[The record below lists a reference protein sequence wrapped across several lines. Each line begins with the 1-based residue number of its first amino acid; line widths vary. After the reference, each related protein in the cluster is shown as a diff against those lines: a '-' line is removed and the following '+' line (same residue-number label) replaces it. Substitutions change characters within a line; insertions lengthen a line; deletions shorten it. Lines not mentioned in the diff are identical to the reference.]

1 MIRKPLRPLAQI
13 FSARSAGE
21 DPDLVEL
28 TNRRERA
35 EIQHGRM
42 LRKTQRRL
50 IMIGCIFIISFGV
63 IGMQMTAL
71 AMTEPSEPKAQNSIN
86 DISVSRADIVDRNG
100 RILATNI
107 ETHSLYVHPKQL
119 ADPSGTALRL
129 AEIFQDIDAITLK
142 ARFNGKQNFLWLRS
156 AISPEEKQAV
166 HDIGDPGLLF
176 GPREMRLYPNGNLA
190 GHILGG
196 TTFGKQGVHSAEVIG
211 VAGVEKEFDELLRD
225 PKYNGRPL
233 KLSVDLSVQSAL
245 EKVLRGGMQ
254 LMNAKAASAVLMEV
268 HTGEIFAMSSLPD
281 FDPNN
286 RPIGLTKGDQSDD
299 PLFNRAVQG
308 LYEQGSVFKTFT
320 VAQAMELGLVEADTM
335 IDTKRFRWGK
345 YAIKDYRNYG
355 PELTVEK
362 VLVKSSNVGT
372 ARLSQMIGANSQKSF
387 LKSLG
392 LLAATPIELVE
403 GSTAKP
409 QFPSKWSEIATMT
422 ISYGHGI
429 SGSPL
434 HLAAAYSAIVNGGT
448 FVSPTILQ
456 KSVSEVGA
464 RIISKNVSDQL
475 RSMLRDVVRTP
486 EGTANL
492 GEVSGYSVGGKTGTA
507 EKTSKTGG
515 YDAERV
521 LATFA
526 SFFPSEDPK
535 YVLIITLDEPEDR
548 MGVEPKRTAGYT
560 AVPVAAEVIRRV
572 APLLGLVPKIEELM
586 NKDLA
591 LTNH

>member
-372 ARLSQMIGANSQKSF
+372 ARLSQMIGADSQKSF

>member
-129 AEIFQDIDAITLK
+129 AEIFQNIDAITLK

-176 GPREMRLYPNGNLA
+176 GPREMRLYPNGKLA

-372 ARLSQMIGANSQKSF
+372 ARLSQMIGADSQKSF

-392 LLAATPIELVE
+392 LLATTPIELVE

-507 EKTSKTGG
+507 EKISKTGG

>member
-1 MIRKPLRPLAQI
+1 MIRKPLRPLARI

-71 AMTEPSEPKAQNSIN
+71 AITEPSEPKAQNSIN

-176 GPREMRLYPNGNLA
+176 GPREMRLYPNGKLA

-372 ARLSQMIGANSQKSF
+372 ARLSQMIGADSQKSF

-392 LLAATPIELVE
+392 LLATTPIELVE

-456 KSVSEVGA
+456 KPVSEVGA

>member
-176 GPREMRLYPNGNLA
+176 GPREMRLYPNGKLA

-196 TTFGKQGVHSAEVIG
+196 TTFGEQGVHSAEVIG

>member
-345 YAIKDYRNYG
+345 YAIKDYKNYG

-372 ARLSQMIGANSQKSF
+372 ARLSQMIGADSQKSF

-392 LLAATPIELVE
+392 LLATTPIELVE

-507 EKTSKTGG
+507 EKISKTGG

>member
-176 GPREMRLYPNGNLA
+176 GPREMRLYPNGKLA

-372 ARLSQMIGANSQKSF
+372 ARLSQMIGADSQKSF

-507 EKTSKTGG
+507 EKISKTGG

>member
-129 AEIFQDIDAITLK
+129 AEIFQDIDAITLE

-176 GPREMRLYPNGNLA
+176 GPREMRLYPNGKLA

-372 ARLSQMIGANSQKSF
+372 ARLSQMIGADSQKSF

>member
-1 MIRKPLRPLAQI
+1 
-13 FSARSAGE
+13 
-21 DPDLVEL
+21 
-28 TNRRERA
+28 
-35 EIQHGRM
+35 
-42 LRKTQRRL
+42 
-50 IMIGCIFIISFGV
+50 
-63 IGMQMTAL
+63 
-71 AMTEPSEPKAQNSIN
+71 
-86 DISVSRADIVDRNG
+86 
-100 RILATNI
+100 
-107 ETHSLYVHPKQL
+107 
-119 ADPSGTALRL
+119 
-129 AEIFQDIDAITLK
+129 
-142 ARFNGKQNFLWLRS
+142 
-156 AISPEEKQAV
+156 V

-176 GPREMRLYPNGNLA
+176 GPREMRLYPNGKLA

-196 TTFGKQGVHSAEVIG
+196 TTFGKQGVHSAEIIG

-225 PKYNGRPL
+225 PKSSGLPL
-233 KLSVDLSVQSAL
+233 KLSLDLTIQSAL
-245 EKVLRGGMQ
+245 EKVLRGGMK

-268 HTGEIFAMSSLPD
+268 HTGEIYAMSSLPD

-335 IDTKRFRWGK
+335 VDTKRFRWGK
-345 YAIKDYRNYG
+345 SVIKDYRDYG

-372 ARLSQMIGANSQKSF
+372 ARLSQMIGADNQKAF
-387 LKSLG
+387 LASLG
-392 LLAATPIELVE
+392 LLASTPIELIE

-409 QFPSKWSEIATMT
+409 QFPSNWSEIYTIT

-434 HLAAAYSAIVNGGT
+434 HLAAAYSAMVNGGT
-448 FVSPTILQ
+448 FISPTLVK
-456 KSVSEVGA
+456 KSVSEIGPRV
-464 RIISKNVSDQL
+464 ISKKVSARL
-475 RSMLRDVVRTP
+475 RSMLRDVVNTP

-492 GEVSGYSVGGKTGTA
+492 GEVVGYSVGGKTGTA
-507 EKTSKTGG
+507 EKTSKAGG

-548 MGVEPKRTAGYT
+548 MGKEPRRTAGYT

-572 APLLGLVPKIEELM
+572 APLLGLTPKARGMLNE
-586 NKDLA
+586 NLA
-591 LTNH
+591 LTNE

>member
-345 YAIKDYRNYG
+345 YAIKDYKNYG

-515 YDAERV
+515 YDSERV

>member
-63 IGMQMTAL
+63 IGMRMTAL
-71 AMTEPSEPKAQNSIN
+71 AMTEPREPKAQNSIN

-129 AEIFQDIDAITLK
+129 AEIFQDIDAVKLK
-142 ARFNGKQNFLWLRS
+142 ARFSGKQNFLWLRG
-156 AISPEEKQAV
+156 AISPEEKQAA

-176 GPREMRLYPNGNLA
+176 GPREMRLYPNGKFA

-225 PKYNGRPL
+225 PKSNGRPL
-233 KLSVDLSVQSAL
+233 KLSIDLSVQSAL

-268 HTGEIFAMSSLPD
+268 HSGEIFAMSSLPD

-335 IDTKRFRWGK
+335 VDTKRFRWGK
-345 YAIKDYRNYG
+345 YAIKDYKDYG
-355 PELTVEK
+355 PELAVEK

-387 LKSLG
+387 LGSLG
-392 LLAATPIELVE
+392 LLVATPIELVE

-409 QFPSKWSEIATMT
+409 QFPSNWSEIATMT

-548 MGVEPKRTAGYT
+548 MGVEPRRTAGYT

-572 APLLGLVPKIEELM
+572 APLLGLVPKIDKLM

>member
-176 GPREMRLYPNGNLA
+176 GPREMRLYPNGKLA

-372 ARLSQMIGANSQKSF
+372 ARLSQMIGADSQKSF

-409 QFPSKWSEIATMT
+409 QFPSNWSEIATMT

-456 KSVSEVGA
+456 KPVSEVGA

>member
-1 MIRKPLRPLAQI
+1 
-13 FSARSAGE
+13 
-21 DPDLVEL
+21 
-28 TNRRERA
+28 
-35 EIQHGRM
+35 
-42 LRKTQRRL
+42 
-50 IMIGCIFIISFGV
+50 
-63 IGMQMTAL
+63 MQMTAL

-345 YAIKDYRNYG
+345 YAIKDYKNYG

-372 ARLSQMIGANSQKSF
+372 ARLSQMIGADSQKSF

-392 LLAATPIELVE
+392 LLATTPIELVE

>member
-372 ARLSQMIGANSQKSF
+372 ARLSQMIGADSQKSF

-434 HLAAAYSAIVNGGT
+434 HLAAAYSVIVNGGT

>member
-372 ARLSQMIGANSQKSF
+372 ARLSQMIGADSQKSF

-409 QFPSKWSEIATMT
+409 QFPSNWSEIATMT

-434 HLAAAYSAIVNGGT
+434 HLAAAYSVIVNGGT

-456 KSVSEVGA
+456 KPVSEVGA

>member
-176 GPREMRLYPNGNLA
+176 GPREMRLYPNGKLA

-372 ARLSQMIGANSQKSF
+372 ARLSQMIGADSQKSF

-392 LLAATPIELVE
+392 LLATTPIELVE

-507 EKTSKTGG
+507 EKISKTGG

>member
-1 MIRKPLRPLAQI
+1 MIRKPLRPLAKI
-13 FSARSAGE
+13 FSARSSGE
-21 DPDLVEL
+21 NPDMIEL
-28 TNRRERA
+28 ANLRERA
-35 EIQHGRM
+35 QIQHGLV

-50 IMIGCIFIISFGV
+50 IMIGGIFIISFGV
-63 IGMQMTAL
+63 IGLRMTAL
-71 AMTEPSEPKAQNSIN
+71 AMTEPAEPKARSITN
-86 DISVSRADIVDRNG
+86 DISVNRADIVDRNN

-107 ETHSLYVHPKQL
+107 ETHSLYAHPKQL
-119 ADPSGTALRL
+119 ANPSATALRL
-129 AEIFQDIDAITLK
+129 SEIFPGIDALELEAK
-142 ARFNGKQNFLWLRS
+142 FSGKQDFLWLRGT
-156 AISPEEKQAV
+156 ISPEEKQAV

-176 GPREMRLYPNGNLA
+176 GPREMRLYPNGKLA

-196 TTFGKQGVHSAEVIG
+196 TTFGKQGVHSAEIIG
-211 VAGVEKEFDELLRD
+211 VAGVEKEFDELLRN
-225 PKYNGRPL
+225 PKSSGRPL
-233 KLSVDLSVQSAL
+233 KLSLDLTIQSAL
-245 EKVLRGGMQ
+245 EKVLRGGMK
-254 LMNAKAASAVLMEV
+254 LMDAKAASAVLMEV
-268 HTGEIFAMSSLPD
+268 HTGEIYAMSSLPD

-320 VAQAMELGLVEADTM
+320 VAQAMELGLVDADTM
-335 IDTKRFRWGK
+335 VDTKRFRWGK
-345 YAIKDYRNYG
+345 SVIKDYRDYG

-372 ARLSQMIGANSQKSF
+372 ARLSQMIGADNQKSF
-387 LKSLG
+387 LGSLG
-392 LLAATPIELVE
+392 LLDSTPIELVE

-409 QFPSKWSEIATMT
+409 QFPSNWSEIYTIT

-434 HLAAAYSAIVNGGT
+434 HLAAAYSAMVNGGT
-448 FVSPTILQ
+448 FISPTLVK
-456 KSVSEVGA
+456 KSVSKVGP
-464 RIISKNVSDQL
+464 RIISKKVSARL
-475 RSMLRDVVRTP
+475 RSMLRDVVDTP

-492 GEVSGYSVGGKTGTA
+492 GKVVGYSVGGKTGTA
-507 EKTSKTGG
+507 EKISKTGG
-515 YDAERV
+515 YDVERV

-548 MGVEPKRTAGYT
+548 MGREPRRTAGYT

-572 APLLGLVPKIEELM
+572 APLLGLTPKVKELL

-591 LTNH
+591 LTNE

>member
-176 GPREMRLYPNGNLA
+176 GPREMRLYPNGKLA

-507 EKTSKTGG
+507 EKISKTGG